1 MNMVFYSSALLMAL
15 AALAFA
21 AAPLLRAR
29 VARDSGFAH
38 LPLLGVIAVLLLA
51 IGLYAVI
58 GRPDVKTYLPPEPQ
72 APVNTQEAGEQ
83 QDKAG
88 TVESL
93 LSGLESRLQ
102 SEPDD
107 GKRWLLLAKSYDHL
121 GRTNDAADAYA
132 KAKALGFSDEGLES
146 RIQDDNSSVDDV
158 SGVIRGRVSLADSAA
173 GSVSGTDVVFVIATA
188 TNGDRMPLAVV
199 RRSASDLPFEFE
211 LSDENSMVKDHGVST
226 AGQLTIVAK
235 ISRTGDALNTV
246 TELGAASEL
255 TEASSN
261 RFLELVI
268 E

>member
-1 MNMVFYSSALLMAL
+1 MNMLFYSSALSMTF
-15 AALAFA
+15 AALACA
-21 AAPLLRAR
+21 AAPLVRAR

-38 LPLLGVIAVLLLA
+38 LPLLGVIAALLLA

-58 GRPDVKTYLPPEPQ
+58 GRPDVKTYLPPDEQ
-72 APVNTQEAGEQ
+72 AQVSTESAGAK

-88 TVESL
+88 TVGSL

-107 GKRWLLLAKSYDHL
+107 GKGWLLLAKSYDHL
-121 GRTNDAADAYA
+121 GRKNDAADAYA
-132 KAKALGFSDEGLES
+132 KAKALGFSDDGLES
-146 RIQDDNSSVDDV
+146 RIQDGSSSTDDV
-158 SGVIRGRVSLADSAA
+158 SGIIRGRVSLADSAA
-173 GSVSGTDVVFVIATA
+173 DSVTGTDVVFVIATA

-211 LSDENSMVKDHGVST
+211 LNDENSMVKDRGVST
-226 AGQLTIVAK
+226 VGQLTVVAK

-255 TEASSN
+255 TDAGAN
-261 RFLELVI
+261 RFLDLVI